1 MPSWER
7 TGTAPRP
14 GAEPEMARWLH
25 RGLVAGVLIAATLAA
40 GCGGK
45 KAPKDP
51 FAGQTAEEIFAQAQR
66 QMEKGRYTRAR
77 TTLQAALGRTTTTPD
92 LIAKVHLALADAYF
106 YDGGL
111 INLAEALSR
120 YTNFLTFYP
129 NHAKVDYAQYQI
141 GLCHLKQVLTP
152 DRDQTQT
159 RRALD
164 EFLKVRAQYPNS
176 PYVAQAEE
184 KANEAR
190 ERLAEAE
197 FRIGQFYFKNE
208 AYEGALDRF
217 RLVLEEYPL
226 YSKKPRLYLLLGRSL
241 LKLDRGDEGR
251 LYLQKLVAEFPDSDA
266 AYEAATLLDE
276 PAPATGE
283 GG

>member
-1 MPSWER
+1 M
-7 TGTAPRP
+7 RP
-14 GAEPEMARWLH
+14 ARVSATRALALASATILII
-25 RGLVAGVLIAATLAA
+25 GLMVTT
-40 GCGGK
+40 GCGGEK

-51 FAGQTAEEIFAQAQR
+51 FAGQTAEEIFQHAQR
-66 QMEKGRYTRAR
+66 QMEKKNYSRAR

-106 YDGGL
+106 YDGGI

-120 YTNFLTFYP
+120 YTNFMTFYP
-129 NHAKVDYAQYQI
+129 NHERVDYAQYQVA
-141 GLCHLKQVLTP
+141 LCHLKQVLTP

-164 EFLKVRAQYPNS
+164 EFLKLRGQFPNS
-176 PYVAQAEE
+176 QYVAPAEE

-190 ERLAEAE
+190 ELLAESE
-197 FRIGQFYFKNE
+197 FRIGQYYFRNE
-208 AYEGALDRF
+208 AYEGAVDRF
-217 RLVLEEYPL
+217 RLVLEEFPL
-226 YSKKPRLYLLLGRSL
+226 YSKKPKLYLLLGRSL
-241 LKLDRGDEGR
+241 IGLDREEEGK
-251 LYLQKLVAEFPDSDA
+251 LYLQKLIAEYPDSDA
-266 AYEAATLLDE
+266 AYEAAVLLEE

>member
-1 MPSWER
+1 MRPSPVR
-7 TGTAPRP
+7 QIV
-14 GAEPEMARWLH
+14 
-25 RGLVAGVLIAATLAA
+25 LVAIISVALILS
-40 GCGGK
+40 GCGGKK

-51 FAGQTAEEIFAQAQR
+51 FAGQTAEEIYQLALH
-66 QMEKGRYTRAR
+66 QMEKNRYGKAR
-77 TTLQAALGRTTTTPD
+77 TTLQAALGRSTTTPE
-92 LIAKVHLALADAYF
+92 LISKVHLGLADAYF
-106 YDGGL
+106 YDGGIL
-111 INLAEALSR
+111 NLAEALSR

-129 NHAKVDYAQYQI
+129 NHDRVDYAQYQI

-159 RRALD
+159 QRALN
-164 EFLKVRAQYPNS
+164 EFLKLRAQYPNS
-176 PYVAQAEE
+176 QYVAPAEE

-190 ERLAEAE
+190 ELLAESE

-226 YSKKPRLYLLLGRSL
+226 YSRKPRLYLLLGRSL
-241 LKLDRGDEGR
+241 LELDREAEGR
-251 LYLQKLVAEFPDSDA
+251 LYLQKLVSEFPDSDA
-266 AYEAATLLDE
+266 AYEAATLLE
-276 PAPATGE
+276 EAPPDTRE

>member
-1 MPSWER
+1 M
-7 TGTAPRP
+7 TMRP
-14 GAEPEMARWLH
+14 ARVSATRALALASATILII
-25 RGLVAGVLIAATLAA
+25 GLMVTT
-40 GCGGK
+40 GCGGEK

-51 FAGQTAEEIFAQAQR
+51 FAGQTAEEIFQHAQR
-66 QMEKGRYTRAR
+66 QMEKKNYSRAR

-106 YDGGL
+106 YDGGI

-120 YTNFLTFYP
+120 YTNFMTFYP
-129 NHAKVDYAQYQI
+129 NHERVDYAQYQVA
-141 GLCHLKQVLTP
+141 LCHLKQVLTP

-164 EFLKVRAQYPNS
+164 EFLKLRGQFPNS
-176 PYVAQAEE
+176 QYVAPAEE

-190 ERLAEAE
+190 ELLAESE
-197 FRIGQFYFKNE
+197 FRIGQYYFRNE
-208 AYEGALDRF
+208 AYEGAVDRF
-217 RLVLEEYPL
+217 RLVLEQFPL
-226 YSKKPRLYLLLGRSL
+226 YSKKPKLYLLLGRSL
-241 LKLDRGDEGR
+241 IGLDREEEGK
-251 LYLQKLVAEFPDSDA
+251 LYLQKLIAEYPDSDA
-266 AYEAATLLDE
+266 AYEAAVLLEE